1 MWCIV
6 KLKEEKYKQMRAE
19 HQIPQ
24 DAKILLYAPTF
35 RGGSQNGQRSVN
47 TEEAT
52 IDFEQL
58 IEALE
63 KYS

>member
-1 MWCIV
+1 
-6 KLKEEKYKQMRAE
+6 MRAE